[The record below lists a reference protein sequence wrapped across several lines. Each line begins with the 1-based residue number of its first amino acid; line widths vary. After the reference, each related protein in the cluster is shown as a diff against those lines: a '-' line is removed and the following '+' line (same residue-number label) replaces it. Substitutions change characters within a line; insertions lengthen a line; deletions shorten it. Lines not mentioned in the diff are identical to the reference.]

1 MDIRTAVPGDLEGVR
16 HYDRHIPLSRFADC
30 IRRGMYRKEL

>member
-1 MDIRTAVPGDLEGVR
+1 MDIRTAFPADLEGVR
-16 HYDRHIPLSRFADC
+16 QYDRHIPLSRFADC

>member
-1 MDIRTAVPGDLEGVR
+1 MDIRIAVPADLEGVR
-16 HYDRHIPLSRFADC
+16 QYDRHIPEIRLADC